1 MQLKNMKEFSNSY
14 TPTLQQKPADPS
26 TVMTYEGTY
35 QKILLSFGVLLLGG
49 IVGWFIP
56 ALMLPGL
63 IGGIVLVILIS
74 VKQSKSPGLILSYTA
89 LQGLVLG
96 GLSSMLERMYTGIT
110 PQIIIA
116 TLTVTAVIFFGQ
128 RKGFLKTTPR
138 LTKIFLYSL
147 IGLIGFGIINL
158 ILTFTGVFTAP
169 FGFYGQSGW
178 IGIALSVFSIIVASY
193 SFVMDFEYIENGV
206 TNQLEKN
213 WEWYATFSFMV
224 TFVWM
229 YTEIARLFGIAR
241 S

>member
-1 MQLKNMKEFSNSY
+1 MKLKNMKEFSDSY
-14 TPTLQQKPADPS
+14 SPMLKEKPADPS

-35 QKILLSFGVLLLGG
+35 HKILLSFGVLLLAG
-49 IVGWFIP
+49 VLGWFVP

-63 IGGIVLVILIS
+63 IGGIVLVIVIS
-74 VKQSKSPGLILSYTA
+74 VKQSKSPGLILAYTA

-96 GLSSMLERMYTGIT
+96 GLSSLLEMRYAGIT

-116 TLTVTAVIFFGQ
+116 TLTVTAVIFIGQ
-128 RKGFLKTTPR
+128 RKGVLKTTPR

-147 IGLIGFGIINL
+147 VGLIGFGIINL
-158 ILTFTGVFTAP
+158 ILSFSGVFESP
-169 FGFYGQSGW
+169 FGFYGDSGW
-178 IGIALSVFSIIVASY
+178 IGIGLSVFSIVVASY
-193 SFVMDFEYIENGV
+193 SFVMDFEYIEKGV
-206 TNQLEKN
+206 NNQLEKN

-229 YTEIARLFGIAR
+229 YTEMARLFGIAR